1 MQIMLDIPRES
12 PFFDSTPGFG
22 EVSALPGSP
31 ATSEKKNEVL
41 TVGVLGVLGIPL
53 GVFSIEL
60 KPPGEKRPFAV
71 GDCNHAS
78 TVLARINIREKE
90 PLLVTYKNACCL
102 LTVGRV
108 E

>member
-1 MQIMLDIPRES
+1 MQMIFDMPRES

-53 GVFSIEL
+53 GVFSIEP
-60 KPPGEKRPFAV
+60 KPPGENRPFAV
-71 GDCNHAS
+71 GDCNHAR
-78 TVLARINIREKE
+78 TARVITTIREKGSSKINKYE
-90 PLLVTYKNACCL
+90 QL

-108 E
+108 K